1 LDNARTKEPVMESA
15 TTVSTE
21 TRKHVFLVG
30 LDREKKRNA
39 FNLQMLREL
48 AEAYTRFENDDALRC
63 AVLFAHGDHFT
74 AGLDLAEVGP
84 AVASGKPLFPEG
96 LVDPLDLWEPRRSKP
111 VVCAVQ
117 GYCLTIGVELL
128 LASDI
133 RVAARDT
140 RLAQMEVRRGIMAFG
155 GATLRMPQVMG
166 WGNAMRYLL
175 TGEEFGA
182 EEALRV
188 GLVQEITEPGEQVER
203 AVAFA
208 EAVAEQAPL
217 AVRASR
223 RSARVEV
230 EQGREPALS
239 VLMDQARGLMGTED
253 AVEGVRSF
261 LQRRKARFVGR

>member
-1 LDNARTKEPVMESA
+1 MP
-15 TTVSTE
+15 TTPTVRTE
-21 TRKHVFLVG
+21 TRDHVFLIG
-30 LDREKKRNA
+30 LDRPQKRNA
-39 FNLQMLREL
+39 FNLQMLRDL
-48 AEAYTRFENDDALRC
+48 SEAYTRFEADDELRC
-63 AVLFAHGDHFT
+63 AVLFAYGDHFT
-74 AGLDLAEVGP
+74 GGLDLAEVGP
-84 AVASGKPLFPEG
+84 AVASGQPLFPEG
-96 LVDPLDLWEPRRSKP
+96 AIDPLDLLEPRRSKP

-133 RVAARDT
+133 RVAARNT
-140 RLAQMEVRRGIMAFG
+140 RFAQMEVQRGIMAFG

-175 TGEEFGA
+175 TGEAFGA

-188 GLVQEITEPGEQVER
+188 GLVQEVAEPGEQLAR
-203 AVAFA
+203 ALAFA

-223 RSARVEV
+223 RSALAAV
-230 EQGREPALS
+230 EQGREAALS
-239 VLMDQARGLMGTED
+239 VLIEQARGLMGTED

-261 LQRRKARFVGR
+261 LERRKGRFTGR